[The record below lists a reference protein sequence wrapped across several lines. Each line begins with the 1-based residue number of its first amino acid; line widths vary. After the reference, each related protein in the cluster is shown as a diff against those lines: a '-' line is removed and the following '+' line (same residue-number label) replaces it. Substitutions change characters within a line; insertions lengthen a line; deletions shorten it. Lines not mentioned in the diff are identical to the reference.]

1 MSEKRL
7 QNTIFL
13 MYLATDAYMRRH
25 NLTRNEFLALN
36 DRFAIVKFIAEC
48 PDVFDSMTEAEMA
61 DELEEYIAHAA

>member
-13 MYLATDAYMRRH
+13 MYQATDAYMRRH
-25 NLTRNEFLALN
+25 KLTHTEFLALN
-36 DRFAIVKFIAEC
+36 ERFAIVKFIAEC
-48 PDVFDSMTEAEMA
+48 PDIFDSMTETEMA